1 MEPRLAQEV
10 SVKNNQRTL
19 IISAAAL
26 GFVIF
31 LPLSMNAQSRPN
43 PPSRNSPVPSSSDT
57 MREMLE
63 REMKIRKLEM
73 DRESDKR
80 SKVEVSK
87 ETVKQVND
95 DFTRIQEINVE
106 MMRDYSE
113 GKPPDY
119 PHIAAAMSE
128 IKKRASRLR
137 TNLILPS
144 GDDISGEHVG
154 SASTPKHSGRSPLL
168 DLNDL
173 IFSFVTNPIFKNEN
187 TIDLELGARAKRDLA
202 GIVDLSDRISRS
214 AEKLSK
220 TAAPKR

>member
-10 SVKNNQRTL
+10 SVKNNRRTL

-26 GFVIF
+26 ALVIF
-31 LPLSMNAQSRPN
+31 QPMSMKAQSRPN
-43 PPSRNSPVPSSSDT
+43 PPSRNSPVPSSADT

-63 REMKIRKLEM
+63 REMKIKKLEM
-73 DRESDKR
+73 DRENDNR

-87 ETVKQVND
+87 ETLKQVNE
-95 DFTRIQEINVE
+95 DFARIQEINVE
-106 MMRDYSE
+106 MMRDYAE

-119 PHIAAAMSE
+119 PHIAVAMSE

-137 TNLILPS
+137 GNLILPS
-144 GDDISGEHVG
+144 GDEIAGVQAG
-154 SASTPKHSGRSPLL
+154 SSSPPKHSGRSPLL

-173 IFSFVTNPIFKNEN
+173 IVSFVTNPIFKNEN

-202 GIVDLSDRISRS
+202 GIIDLSDRISRS
-214 AEKLSK
+214 AEKLGK
-220 TAAPKR
+220 TAAKR